1 MHLFSEEPL
10 FKRVISMSG
19 TPIMLKPL
27 PIEVTEMAYSSIMKE
42 LGLENAT
49 VEERIQKLTS
59 ISPEDLVAKTPMSTP
74 LIPFLDGDIIP
85 ERTTFSALSSQAGSY
100 TPSVPCREWCEE
112 LMIGDCEHDGNVFL
126 FMGLADRKAGIAS
139 SLRASLTKNISQE
152 AAEAVLGAYKISDST
167 PDDEAMQSIIA
178 LATDIAYYTPA
189 ISFARS
195 FPGKTYYYNFNKPN
209 PWDGIFK
216 GCATHMLD
224 AAFLFQNFNEHLS
237 PEAREVTYKLGR
249 DFIAFANG
257 KKPWEEF
264 GTTGDKG
271 EVRVYGP
278 DNGRRDVLFRLSEEG
293 KVDLDALSM
302 AWDLFLAS

>member
-27 PIEVTEMAYSSIMKE
+27 PVEVTEIAYSGIMKE

-49 VEERIQKLTS
+49 VEERIQVLMT
-59 ISPEDLVAKTPMSTP
+59 ISPEDLIAKTPMTVP
-74 LIPFLDGDIIP
+74 LVPFLDGNMIK
-85 ERTTFSALSSQAGSY
+85 ERTTFSSLSSRNKNSTYSAPGHN
-100 TPSVPCREWCEE
+100 WCEE
-112 LMIGDCEHDGNVFL
+112 LMIGDCEHDGNVFM

-139 SLRASLTKNISQE
+139 SLRSSLSKSISHE
-152 AAEAVLGAYKISDST
+152 AAKAVLGAYNISDAT
-167 PDDEAMQSIIA
+167 PDDEAIQSIIA

-189 ISFARS
+189 ISFAHS
-195 FPGKTYYYNFNKPN
+195 FPGKTYYYNFNEPN

-237 PEAREVTYKLGR
+237 SEARELTHKLGR
-249 DFIAFANG
+249 DFVAFANG
-257 KKPWEEF
+257 KEPWGEF
-264 GTTGDKG
+264 GATGRNEK
-271 EVRVYGP
+271 VRVYGP
-278 DNGRRDVLFRLSEEG
+278 DHGRRNVLFTLSEEG
-293 KVDLDALSM
+293 KVDLDALSV